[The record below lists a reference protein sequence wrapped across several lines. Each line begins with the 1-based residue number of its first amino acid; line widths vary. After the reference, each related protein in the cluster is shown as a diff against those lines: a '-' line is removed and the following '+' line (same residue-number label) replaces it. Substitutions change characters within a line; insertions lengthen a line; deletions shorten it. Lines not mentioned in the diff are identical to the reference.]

1 VTVDDRSSPGG
12 HAASRTVVGVGHVF
26 RSAGAGLT
34 ACALLAAC
42 TADPTEGSAGAAAA
56 PSAAAS
62 PSTARPDSVE
72 SSPAASATGGETCT
86 EPLVPTRPH
95 ARGPYRLTARQARA
109 RAPEAVPASRVDA
122 RVRVAVVDGVHPMR
136 RPGAYPLRVA
146 TPCPERPERP
156 VRPVTLTVVGDVML
170 ARGVSAAAGGDLTR
184 PLAATAPRLRRTD
197 LTVGNLEST
206 LSRAGA
212 PTQGGDSFGAD
223 PSAAHALRE
232 AGFDVV
238 SLANNHAGDFGPTAL
253 VRTVARARDAGL
265 RTFGAGRDLAAARRP
280 AVVEVRGTTY
290 GFVGFNA
297 IGETPAAGPRTPGA
311 VQVSMPPRT
320 GPLDGAELD
329 RFLGDVRRLDGR
341 VDVVVVLPHWGEQ
354 YVHRPWPVQ
363 RRVARELVAAGADLV
378 VGGHPHQVQ
387 GTSTVGRALVVHSLG
402 NFVFDMDFA
411 GPTMEGAVLET
422 TWWGGQL
429 KAAELLPYRM
439 DASFTP
445 RWLPWPQARRVLAPT
460 APFSGPAFRF

>member
-1 VTVDDRSSPGG
+1 VL
-12 HAASRTVVGVGHVF
+12 

-42 TADPTEGSAGAAAA
+42 SADPAGESAGAART

-62 PSTARPDSVE
+62 PSAPPPDSDAP
-72 SSPAASATGGETCT
+72 SPTASAPAGRSCT
-86 EPLVPTRPH
+86 EPLVLTRPH
-95 ARGPYRLTARQARA
+95 ARGPYRLSARQARA
-109 RAPEAVPASRVDA
+109 RASEAVPASRVDP
-122 RVRVAVVDGVHPMR
+122 RVRVAVVGGVHPLR

-146 TPCPERPERP
+146 APCPESP

-170 ARGVSAAAGGDLTR
+170 ARGVAAAAGGDLAR
-184 PLAATAPRLRRTD
+184 PLAATAPRLRRAD

-223 PSAAHALRE
+223 PAAGRALRE

-253 VRTVARARDAGL
+253 VRTVARARAEGL
-265 RTFGAGRDLAAARRP
+265 RTFGAGRDLASARRP
-280 AVVEVRGTTY
+280 AVVDVRGTTY

-297 IGETPAAGPRTPGA
+297 IGETPAAGPTTAGA

-320 GPLDGAELD
+320 GPLDRAELD
-329 RFLGDVRRLDGR
+329 RFLGDVRRLDRR

-363 RRVARELVAAGADLV
+363 RRVARQLVAAGADLV

-387 GTSTVGRALVVHSLG
+387 GTSTVGGALVVHSLG

-422 TWWGGQL
+422 TWWGGDL
-429 KAAELLPYRM
+429 KAAELVPYRM

>member
-1 VTVDDRSSPGG
+1 MLR
-12 HAASRTVVGVGHVF
+12 
-26 RSAGAGLT
+26 
-34 ACALLAAC
+34 
-42 TADPTEGSAGAAAA
+42 
-56 PSAAAS
+56 
-62 PSTARPDSVE
+62 
-72 SSPAASATGGETCT
+72 
-86 EPLVPTRPH
+86 RPH

-109 RAPEAVPASRVDA
+109 RASEAVPASRVDA

-136 RPGAYPLRVA
+136 RPHAYPLRID
-146 TPCPERPERP
+146 TPCPEEP
-156 VRPVTLTVVGDVML
+156 VPPVTLTVVGDVML
-170 ARGVSAAAGGDLTR
+170 ARGVAMAAGGDLSR
-184 PLAATAPRLRRTD
+184 PLAATAPRLRRAD

-223 PSAAHALRE
+223 PSAADALVD

-238 SLANNHAGDFGPTAL
+238 GLANNHTGDFGPAAL
-253 VRTVARARDAGL
+253 VRTVARARAAGL

-280 AVVEVRGTTY
+280 AVVEAGGTTY

-297 IGETPAAGPRTPGA
+297 IGETPAAAPGRPGA
-311 VQVSMPPRT
+311 VQVGMPPRT
-320 GPLDGAELD
+320 GPLDRAELD
-329 RFLGDVRRLDGR
+329 RFLRDVRRLARR

-363 RRVARELVAAGADLV
+363 RQVARDLVAAGADLV

-387 GTSTVGRALVVHSLG
+387 GTSTVGGALVVHSLG

-422 TWWGGQL
+422 TWWGGEL
-429 KAAELLPYRM
+429 KAAELVPYRM

-445 RWLPWPQARRVLAPT
+445 RWLRWPEARRVLAPA